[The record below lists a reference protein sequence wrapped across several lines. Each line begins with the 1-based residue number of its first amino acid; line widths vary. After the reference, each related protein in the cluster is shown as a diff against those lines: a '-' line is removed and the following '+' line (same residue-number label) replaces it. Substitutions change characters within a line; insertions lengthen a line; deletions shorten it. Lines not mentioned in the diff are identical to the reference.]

1 MKVYIITVLLTI
13 LFSGL
18 AQSVDQ
24 PRLSVRNELQIVH
37 TQTANALFFLT
48 IAVLVFVGGFRYYV
62 GTDYGAYYYGY
73 KEYARSLGQ
82 AILTLSEPGYPLISR
97 IAIFIHDDGATAI
110 FLAELVTIWPAMKVI
125 YRHTDRLLLASLLF
139 IFLGCWDG
147 SFNGVRQY
155 LAATMLFCGY
165 EALETRNLRKYLFW
179 VFIAF
184 LFHRSAIVMAA
195 LFFVVYRK
203 VNTRNLLL
211 IFSGSILVLLLYGQV
226 LTIAGWITESDYSLK
241 DEYAA
246 HAVNTLRV
254 LAACAPAVVFVVLL
268 WNKRKDEQITFYLNL
283 LVLHAAF
290 RVATMNSAL
299 LYRIGIYTTLFQVL
313 AIPELLKRV
322 SPSLR
327 KTITTAMIPLYAFFW
342 WCEIHGSSNL
352 SNFRWIWERLY

>member
-1 MKVYIITVLLTI
+1 MKVYFLTVLAVM
-13 LFSGL
+13 LFSWL
-18 AQSVDQ
+18 AQSADQ
-24 PRLSVRNELQIVH
+24 PYSSQNGLQVQH
-37 TQTANALFFLT
+37 SQSAGFFYFLA
-48 IAVLVFVGGFRYYV
+48 ILVLVFVSGLRYYV

-73 KEYARSLGQ
+73 KTYAQSLSQ
-82 AILTLSEPGYPLISR
+82 AILTLSEPGYPLIAR
-97 IAIFIHDDGATAI
+97 IAILIHDDGATAI
-110 FLAELVTIWPAMKVI
+110 FLAAVVTIWPALMVI

-165 EALETRNLRKYLFW
+165 EALESRNLRKYLFW

-195 LFFVVYRK
+195 LYFVVYRK

-211 IFSGSILVLLLYGQV
+211 VFFGSILALRLYNQV
-226 LTIAGWITESDYSLK
+226 LAFASWVTESDYSLK

-246 HAVNTLRV
+246 HAVNILRV
-254 LAACAPAVVFVVLL
+254 FAAAAPAVVFLALL
-268 WNKRKDEQITFYLNL
+268 WNTPKDEQTTFHLNL

-313 AIPELLKRV
+313 AIPVLLKRV
-322 SPSLR
+322 NPSTR
-327 KTITTAMIPLYAFFW
+327 KAVTAAMVPLFAIFW
-342 WCEIHGSSNL
+342 WYEISHGEPVV
-352 SNFRWIWERLY
+352 FRFIWERAF